1 MAIEFNSVPYKS
13 LVNSGNTFNQPR
25 QKTWGVFIINDY
37 TEVNG
42 DLVTLNYDTVGSAQW
57 SYIYSDTGKRETGY
71 TYPVKG
77 YKSDYTPPIDMLSPT
92 GEKIIATT
100 DRYIFDVDN
109 PPEELEGSSAARR
122 YYNESDLQKVK
133 LYSYTKL
140 IRTTSWDLVLVTRN
154 LQEAKRKMND
164 WLRQPDTS
172 RPKVGIDTVIITE
185 IIPADSVV
193 EL

>member
-1 MAIEFNSVPYKS
+1 MAIEFKSVPYKS
-13 LVNSGNTFNQPR
+13 LVNDSNTFNQPR

-37 TEVNG
+37 TEVKG
-42 DLVTLNYDTVGSAQW
+42 DVVNLNYDSVGSAEW
-57 SYIYSDTGKRETGY
+57 SHIYTGTSRETGY
-71 TYPVKG
+71 VYPVKNFKPE
-77 YKSDYTPPIDMLSPT
+77 YSLPVDNLSPT
-92 GEKIIATT
+92 GENIASTSE
-100 DRYIFDVDN
+100 RYIYDVDN
-109 PPEELEGSSAARR
+109 PPEPR
-122 YYNESDLQKVK
+122 SDSTANRKSFNVEDLKKVK

-172 RPKVGIDTVIITE
+172 RPKVGIDTVIVTE
-185 IIPADSVV
+185 IIPADSIV